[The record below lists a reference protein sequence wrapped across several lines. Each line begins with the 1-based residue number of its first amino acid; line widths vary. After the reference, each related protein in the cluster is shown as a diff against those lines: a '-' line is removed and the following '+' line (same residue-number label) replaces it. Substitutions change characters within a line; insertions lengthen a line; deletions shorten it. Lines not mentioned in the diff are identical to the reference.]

1 MRDMNT
7 GPVGAWKDGLFDCFK
22 YGICHPHL
30 WLACCCRSF
39 ALDQVKMRMRLNWCG
54 EAASVSA
61 AAKTF
66 ETVTQIF
73 GLYFLLAFSLQHLSL
88 AICEKCNHD
97 TYNGTTGINYL
108 YPVWCF
114 LRMVPMILY
123 CLFGKPASVSA
134 ASIALEIISVIYLLL
149 LSFLPLLSLPTI
161 CAKSYNDTYNDTNND
176 TYNDTY
182 NGTTAATVL
191 PVGCYVVY
199 YIRQILGY
207 TICFSFGIAAVAAV
221 RTRRAIRE
229 KHAIPEQTCVG
240 CEDVVCVACCGCCT
254 VVQMSR
260 HTADYDKYPA
270 HCCTET
276 GLPSHVDAMS

>member
-7 GPVGAWKDGLFDCFK
+7 GPVGAWKDGLCDCFK

-30 WLACCCRSF
+30 WLACCFRSI
-39 ALDQVKMRMRLNWCG
+39 ALAQVMVRMRLNWCG

-66 ETVTQIF
+66 KTVFVITVIYYA
-73 GLYFLLAFSLQHLSL
+73 LDYSL
-88 AICEKCNHD
+88 
-97 TYNGTTGINYL
+97 
-108 YPVWCF
+108 
-114 LRMVPMILY
+114 
-123 CLFGKPASVSA
+123 
-134 ASIALEIISVIYLLL
+134 SIASNTIYAKYNQDAI
-149 LSFLPLLSLPTI
+149 LSAYVQDYTGYEDYFEQDES
-161 CAKSYNDTYNDTNND
+161 TNTD
-176 TYNDTY
+176 
-182 NGTTAATVL
+182 GTTAAVL
-191 PVGCYVVY
+191 PVGFYVVY

-207 TICFSFGIAAVAAV
+207 AFWFYFVIAAV

-254 VVQMSR
+254 VMQMSR

-270 HCCTET
+270 QCCTET